1 MNNLYALFLR
11 AMLAFSIAVG
21 APAALAGP
29 LYRVSLDTSSF
40 AGSTG
45 FLDLGFNGGG
55 DMGQSIARLSN
66 FSGNFMGDATY
77 AGDATGTVATG
88 AALGNSTGEN
98 FFTQAV
104 TFGGLFSFDVA
115 FELGNEPLRTLFT
128 VALFNDAFDAYLGA
142 DAELLSIDVIAGKM
156 DNVTMN
162 APGLAQ
168 VAQIAEVPEPGE
180 WLLLATG
187 LLLIVATRRM
197 QQRG

>member
-1 MNNLYALFLR
+1 MNNFYSMFLR
-11 AMLAFSIAVG
+11 AVLAFSIAVG

-29 LYRVSLDTSSF
+29 LYRVSLDTSTF

-55 DMGQSIARLSN
+55 DIGQAIARLSN
-66 FSGNFMGDATY
+66 FSGDFLSDPAYLGDVSGDVVGGVRMGNT
-77 AGDATGTVATG
+77 
-88 AALGNSTGEN
+88 SGEN

-104 TFGGLFSFDVA
+104 NFGGLFAFDVSFDS
-115 FELGNEPLRTLFT
+115 GNDVFGTLFS
-128 VALFNDAFDAYLGA
+128 VALLNDAFDAYLGVDGSLLTIDLVPGTA
-142 DAELLSIDVIAGKM
+142 DDITV
-156 DNVTMN
+156 N

-168 VAQIAEVPEPGE
+168 VVAVAEVPEPGE

-187 LLLIVATRRM
+187 LLLIGATRRL

>member
-21 APAALAGP
+21 APAAIAGP

-77 AGDATGTVATG
+77 AGDATGTVAAG
-88 AALGNSTGEN
+88 ATLGNGTGEN

-156 DNVTMN
+156 DDVTVN

>member
-1 MNNLYALFLR
+1 
-11 AMLAFSIAVG
+11 
-21 APAALAGP
+21 
-29 LYRVSLDTSSF
+29 
-40 AGSTG
+40 
-45 FLDLGFNGGG
+45 
-55 DMGQSIARLSN
+55 
-66 FSGNFMGDATY
+66 
-77 AGDATGTVATG
+77 
-88 AALGNSTGEN
+88 LGNSTGEN

-156 DNVTMN
+156 DNVTVN

>member
-55 DMGQSIARLSN
+55 DMGQSMARLSN
-66 FSGNFMGDATY
+66 FSGSFVGDATY
-77 AGDATGTVATG
+77 AGDATGNIAAGAT
-88 AALGNSTGEN
+88 LGNSTGAN

-115 FELGNEPLRTLFT
+115 FDMGNEPLGTLFT
-128 VALFNDAFDAYLGA
+128 VALLNDTFDAYLGA
-142 DAELLSIDVIAGKM
+142 DAELFTIDLITGMADAVS
-156 DNVTMN
+156 VN
-162 APGLAQ
+162 APDLVQ
-168 VAQIAEVPEPGE
+168 IAQIAEVPEPGE

-197 QQRG
+197 QQRR